1 MNNNCCGRDN
11 LFDDDRDC
19 PKHPR
24 NRVVFC
30 MGPTGA
36 TGPTGPSG
44 GPTGPTGP
52 TGATGA
58 TGPTGPQGLIGL
70 TGPTPA
76 LQNIYKNT
84 NF

>member
-30 MGPTGA
+30 MGPTG
-36 TGPTGPSG
+36 PTGPSG

-52 TGATGA
+52 
-58 TGPTGPQGLIGL
+58 QGLIGL
-70 TGPTPA
+70 AGPTPA
-76 LQNIYKNT
+76 LPNIYKTT